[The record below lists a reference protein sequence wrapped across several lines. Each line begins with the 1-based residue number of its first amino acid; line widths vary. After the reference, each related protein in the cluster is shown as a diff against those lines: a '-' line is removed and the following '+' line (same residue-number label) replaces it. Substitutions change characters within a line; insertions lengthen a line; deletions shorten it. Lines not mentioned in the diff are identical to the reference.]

1 MTILNIISLKME
13 INNSFLSFKQT
24 LVSNTAYGL
33 VKLTKNKIGYFVGCT
48 IAKFAKNIYDATSKV
63 FNNLNIEFEVF
74 GEKQCCGMPLIISG
88 YEEKMKEHAKTVINN
103 IIEKKIPLIV
113 TSCPACYR
121 AFSEYYPKILN
132 SNLPFKTYHFTQFI
146 HKIIKEKRLNIKKT
160 LTMKVTYHDPCE
172 LGRYSKIY
180 EEPRTIIKSIPS
192 INLVELE
199 FNREKS
205 TCCGGG
211 GLLKATFPQ
220 VAVEIAKEKIET
232 EIIPLNVNAIITAC
246 PFCYLN
252 LRDGIR
258 EREDSLEIYNIEEIL
273 ALAIGGKN
281 NGKNR

>member
-1 MTILNIISLKME
+1 ME
-13 INNSFLSFKQT
+13 INNSFLDFKRMST
-24 LVSNTAYGL
+24 SNTACGL
-33 VKLTKNKIGYFVGCT
+33 MKLTKNKIGYFVGCT
-48 IAKFAKNIYDATSKV
+48 IAKFARNIYNATTKV

-88 YEEKMKEHAKTVINN
+88 HEEKAKEHAKTVIDN
-103 IIEKKIPLIV
+103 IIKKQIPLIV

-121 AFSEYYPKILN
+121 AFSEYYPKMLN
-132 SNLPFKTYHFTQFI
+132 SYLPFKTYHFTQFI
-146 HKIIKEKRLNIKKT
+146 HEIIKGKRFNIKKIRP
-160 LTMKVTYHDPCE
+160 MKVTYHDPCE

-220 VAVEIAKEKIET
+220 IAIEIAKEKIET
-232 EIIPLNVNAIITAC
+232 EIIPLNIDAIITAC

-252 LRDGIR
+252 LKDGIR
-258 EREDSLEIYNIEEIL
+258 EREDSLEIYNIEELL
-273 ALAIGGKN
+273 ALTIGGKDD
-281 NGKNR
+281 GKNR

>member
-1 MTILNIISLKME
+1 MT
-13 INNSFLSFKQT
+13 
-24 LVSNTAYGL
+24 
-33 VKLTKNKIGYFVGCT
+33 LTRNKIGYFVGCT
-48 IAKFAKNIYDATSKV
+48 IAKFAKNIYNATIKV
-63 FNNLNIEFEVF
+63 FNNLSIEFEVL

-88 YEEKMKEHAKTVINN
+88 HEEKAKEHAKN
-103 IIEKKIPLIV
+103 IIKNIAEEKVSSIV

-121 AFSEYYPKILN
+121 AFSEYYPEMLN

-146 HKIIKEKRLNIKKT
+146 YKIIKEERFNIKRT
-160 LTMKVTYHDPCE
+160 LLMKVTYHDPCE

-205 TCCGGG
+205 TCCGAG
-211 GLLKATFPQ
+211 GLLKAIYPQ

-232 EIIPLNVNAIITAC
+232 EIIPLNIDAIITAC

-252 LRDGIR
+252 LRNGIR

-273 ALAIGGKN
+273 ALAIGGKV
-281 NGKNR
+281 NGKNG

>member
-1 MTILNIISLKME
+1 ME